1 MKYIITY
8 AGLPIR
14 VYTNA
19 CGKHYSAVAQDAA
32 ATRFDSKAEAEVKA
46 DLHRVPARHRTIQP
60 FDES

>member
-14 VYTNA
+14 VHTNA
-19 CGKHYSAVAQDAA
+19 CGKHYSAVRQDAD
-32 ATRFDSKAEAEVKA
+32 ATRFDSKEEAEAKA

-60 FDES
+60 FDE